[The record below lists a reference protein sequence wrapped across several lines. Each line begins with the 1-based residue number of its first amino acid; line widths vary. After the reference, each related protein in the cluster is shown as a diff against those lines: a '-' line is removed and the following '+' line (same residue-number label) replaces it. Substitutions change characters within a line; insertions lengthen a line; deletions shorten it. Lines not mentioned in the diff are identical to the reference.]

1 MKRFLKTEYA
11 IYAIYATLVICVA
24 ILFEKVIG
32 HIDIIYNF
40 FMSTLFFIIDVLTPL
55 IYALA
60 IAFVLKPSV
69 NFIEKKI
76 YYKIFSKKIDGEEQN
91 AKFIRTSSVFTVI
104 IIIGMFL
111 FGVLNYII
119 PQIIVSGKEF
129 INNMPN
135 QIANFN
141 DNILN
146 NYSIDLGLDY
156 DKIKTFFEDKV
167 HKITGSPNEIKN
179 ISLDIWEKAKDIL
192 IIFIGIILAVYIL
205 IDKEDIYR
213 NIKKMIITF
222 STRSIAKK
230 LINFIN
236 LADNVFEKFIM
247 GKAVDSTIVGTLA
260 FLGFLAFDL
269 KYALLGGFVIGVS
282 NMIPFFGP
290 IIGAVP
296 VVILCLLQD
305 GFVKAIWVGVFILI
319 LQQLDGN
326 IFEPMVLGDTLGL
339 KPINIIIATVIGGAM
354 FGIIGIFLG
363 VPTFAVLKVIFD
375 KQVEKKYK
383 KKFTQHIITLDKE

>member
-1 MKRFLKTEYA
+1 MKRFLKSEYA
-11 IYAIYATLVICVA
+11 IFAIYAALVVCVA

-40 FMSTLFFIIDVLTPL
+40 FMSMLFFIINILTPL
-55 IYALA
+55 IYAFA

-69 NFIEKKI
+69 NWFEKKI
-76 YYKIFSKKIDGEEQN
+76 YYKIFSKKIDGQEQN
-91 AKFIRTSSVFTVI
+91 AKFIRCTSVFTVI

-111 FGVLNYII
+111 LIVLNYII
-119 PQIIVSGKEF
+119 PQIIISSKEF
-129 INNMPN
+129 ISSMPN
-135 QIANFN
+135 QIASFN
-141 DNILN
+141 DSTLK
-146 NYSIDLGLDY
+146 NYNIDLGLDY
-156 DKIKTFFEDKV
+156 EKIKKFFEDKV
-167 HKITGSPNEIKN
+167 HKITGSPSEIKN
-179 ISLDIWEKAKDIL
+179 ISLNIWEKAKDIVL
-192 IIFIGIILAVYIL
+192 IFIGIILAIYIL
-205 IDKEDIYR
+205 IDKEDILK
-213 NIKKMIITF
+213 NIKKIIITF
-222 STRSIAKK
+222 SSRSIAKK

-236 LADNVFEKFIM
+236 LADNIFEKFIM
-247 GKAVDSTIVGTLA
+247 GKAIDSTIVGTLA

-269 KYALLGGFVIGVS
+269 EYALLGGFVMGVS

-339 KPINIIIATVIGGAM
+339 KPINVILATVIGGAM
-354 FGIIGIFLG
+354 FGILGIFLG
-363 VPTFAVLKVIFD
+363 VPTFALIKTIFD
-375 KQVEKKYK
+375 KQMEKKYK
-383 KKFTQHIITLDKE
+383 EKFTEHVIILDKE